1 MSPSNLHQ
9 ASDSTGRYEISRGRV
24 LFYSH
29 DTYGLGHIRRT
40 LCLVSALLDEEPAAD
55 VMLAS
60 GSPVIDRLAIPA
72 GVRVL
77 PLKPVVKTGAETYEA
92 RDGSMDRR
100 QVIAH
105 RSWQLVGAVAF
116 FRPDVLVVDHA
127 PLGMKG
133 ELVPA
138 LNLLRGKLPWA
149 RTVLGLRDILDEP
162 EVVRR
167 TWREQHVYEALEH
180 YYDRIMVY
188 GERRH
193 FPVDREYALPA
204 AVCSKL
210 QFTGYIR
217 KRDPL
222 VAADVVRDRLGIP
235 PKAPFLLATVG
246 GGGDGAEVLSTA
258 IAAVAQIRRE
268 RPALRALIVT
278 GPLMDERTQQAL
290 FAAGSQV
297 PGLKVAAFM
306 PDPTSVMAA
315 ADVLVGMAGYNTVT
329 EVLALGCRAVLV
341 PRVVPRREQWIR
353 ARLLQ
358 RHGLAQM
365 LEPSHLTPENLARA
379 VERSLCERRYPPT
392 EAIALDGTE
401 HAVAAIRSLMR
412 DSRRAPGSIPEQA
425 AGPMRPRAAS
435 TGR

>member
-1 MSPSNLHQ
+1 MFPSNLHR
-9 ASDSTGRYEISRGRV
+9 AADSTGRQGISCSRV

-29 DTYGLGHIRRT
+29 DTFGLGHIRRT
-40 LCLVSALLDEEPAAD
+40 LCLVRALLDEEPAVD
-55 VMLAS
+55 VMLAT
-60 GSPVIDRLAIPA
+60 GSPIIRRLAIPA
-72 GVRVL
+72 EVRVL
-77 PLKPVVKTGAETYEA
+77 PLKPVVKTGAERYEA

-100 QVIAH
+100 QVLAH
-105 RSWQLVGAVAF
+105 RSWQLLGAVGF

-138 LNLLRGKLPWA
+138 LNLLRSKLPWA

-162 EVVRR
+162 EVVRQ
-167 TWREQHVYEALEH
+167 TWREQHIYQALER
-180 YYDRIMVY
+180 YYDRILVY

-193 FPVDREYALPA
+193 FAVDREYALPA

-210 QFTGYIR
+210 EFTGYIR
-217 KRDPL
+217 KRDPV
-222 VAADVVRDRLGIP
+222 VAASVVRDRLRIP
-235 PKAPFLLATVG
+235 AKAPFLLATAG

-258 IAAVAQIRRE
+258 IAAVARIQRE

-278 GPLMDERTQQAL
+278 GPLMDERTQRSLA
-290 FAAGSQV
+290 AAGEQV

-341 PRVVPRREQWIR
+341 PRVFPRREQWIR
-353 ARLLQ
+353 ACLLQ
-358 RHGLAQM
+358 RYGLAQM
-365 LEPSHLTPENLARA
+365 LEPADLTPESLAQA
-379 VERSLCERRYPPT
+379 VERSLHERRRPPT

-401 HAVAAIRSLMR
+401 HAVAAIRSLLR
-412 DSRRAPGSIPEQA
+412 DSRRAPGTIPEQA
-425 AGPMRPRAAS
+425 VGPMRPRAAS
-435 TGR
+435 SGR